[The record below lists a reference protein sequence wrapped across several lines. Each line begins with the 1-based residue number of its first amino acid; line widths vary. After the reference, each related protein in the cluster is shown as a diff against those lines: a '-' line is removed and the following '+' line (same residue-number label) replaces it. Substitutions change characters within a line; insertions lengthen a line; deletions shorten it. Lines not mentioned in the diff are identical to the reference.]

1 MKLDALV
8 DHILQD
14 GIVISPIGV
23 GNVSTV
29 MTEAELDRMSE
40 VVFGSL
46 KKLSRGAM
54 AA

>member
-1 MKLDALV
+1 M
-8 DHILQD
+8 LQD

-29 MTEAELDRMSE
+29 MTEADVDRLSE
-40 VVFGSL
+40 AVFGSL
-46 KKLSRGAM
+46 KRLSQGAM